1 MNSIK
6 FSEVLKYMPASIGK
20 ILRELEDIFVN
31 TDVKSVSDNI
41 INDSVDKRLMHQN
54 KESMF
59 QLKLQIEEI
68 RLRCNAPLTIGIG
81 GESCFITPDGGMTNY
96 EDNAY
101 KVSSEEVGEAFGK
114 VCENSIYAHLDEI
127 RRGFITLHGGH
138 RVGICGKAVCEKERI
153 ITISEVSS
161 LNFRIARQII
171 GVADG
176 IIDEIVKGCNVTS
189 TLIIAKP
196 QMGKTTVLRDVIRQV
211 SNRGFKCG
219 VADDRGE
226 IAAMYKGIPA
236 NNIGAQTDIIDGAPK
251 AEAIEMLLR
260 TMSPKVI
267 ATDEVATKE
276 EAVAISSAFGT
287 GVNIIATA
295 HGEDLNEV
303 KQRPCISELLNMG
316 VFKQIIILKRD
327 FSTPDGIISTE
338 VVKL

>member
-6 FSEVLKYMPASIGK
+6 FSDVLKYMPSSIEK
-20 ILRELEDIFVN
+20 ILKELECIFVE
-31 TDVKSVSDNI
+31 TDVKSVSDNS
-41 INDSVDKRLMHQN
+41 INNSADKRLILQN
-54 KESMF
+54 KRSVF

-101 KVSSEEVGEAFGK
+101 KVSAEEVREAFGK
-114 VCENSIYAHLDEI
+114 ICENSIYAHLDEI

-138 RVGICGKAVCEKERI
+138 RVGICGKVVCEKGRI
-153 ITISEVSS
+153 ITVSEVSS

-226 IAAMYKGIPA
+226 IGAMYKGVPA
-236 NNIGAQTDIIDGAPK
+236 NDIGAQTDIIDGAPK

-276 EAVAISSAFGT
+276 EAAAIISAFGT
-287 GVNIIATA
+287 GVDVIATA
-295 HGEDLNEV
+295 HGENLSEV
-303 KQRPCISELLNMG
+303 KQRPGISELLNID
-316 VFKQIIILKRD
+316 VFKQAIILKRD
-327 FSTPDGIISTE
+327 FSTPDGIVSTE